1 MIFQKNYSTTKFT
14 MFLLIFAVAISWS
27 QPFGYLTQIKG
38 NVWFC
43 FSLFF
48 ILARHLLFYSKVNVN
63 SIFMVLIFFISTLS
77 LGTFKES
84 LIFLKSFSLI
94 LLSSLTFCLLKPSR
108 QDCVYIFK
116 YLTIFSYISLACSIL
131 SFVYAYMGGES
142 SYSFPLLDGRI
153 SYFHIA
159 SFSNV
164 WDGNI
169 IRPGFIYDEPGAY
182 SFFLCFVCFGR
193 LLLNMDNKHSFFIL
207 FLGCITLSV
216 MHFIVLVSF
225 VLISLTSRQRG
236 VAILLISSFLIFYFV
251 SGQVF
256 LDHLLDRF
264 SLSSEAMFD
273 NNRVKQ
279 VLSFITLVNEKPE
292 VIYTG
297 YDNLFGNEKMLWH
310 TYGDMGASPITPILQ
325 FGLMGLIVQFFVFT
339 MLLRSFFKKVW
350 VKNEIF
356 VSLLMC
362 LMLLQRP
369 FYLGAGYSLMV
380 VMVIYMSCLSTDS
393 NKAHTRN

>member
-1 MIFQKNYSTTKFT
+1 
-14 MFLLIFAVAISWS
+14 
-27 QPFGYLTQIKG
+27 
-38 NVWFC
+38 
-43 FSLFF
+43 
-48 ILARHLLFYSKVNVN
+48 
-63 SIFMVLIFFISTLS
+63 
-77 LGTFKES
+77 
-84 LIFLKSFSLI
+84 
-94 LLSSLTFCLLKPSR
+94 
-108 QDCVYIFK
+108 
-116 YLTIFSYISLACSIL
+116 
-131 SFVYAYMGGES
+131 
-142 SYSFPLLDGRI
+142 
-153 SYFHIA
+153 
-159 SFSNV
+159 
-164 WDGNI
+164 
-169 IRPGFIYDEPGAY
+169 
-182 SFFLCFVCFGR
+182 
-193 LLLNMDNKHSFFIL
+193 
-207 FLGCITLSV
+207 

-264 SLSSEAMFD
+264 SLSSEAIFD

-279 VLSFITLVNEKPE
+279 VLNFISLISEKPE

-310 TYGDMGASPITPILQ
+310 IYGDMGASPITPILQ
-325 FGLMGLIVQFFVFT
+325 FGLMGLIVQFFLFA
-339 MLLRSFFKKVW
+339 MLLRSFFKQVW

-380 VMVIYMSCLSTDS
+380 VMIIYINFLSADS
-393 NKAHTRN
+393 IKAHTRN